1 TRLVEDEQNAPTV
14 IENKMVAAELHT
26 NRKSD
31 GADIRDVT
39 LVIRSVDQSE
49 SGLAHRTGFSA
60 PTSTS
65 ETLTGSAATPFT
77 ATREAS
83 APPVYASSD
92 NPLFQIQRDRALQA
106 QIIAALK
113 SGQDE
118 VRLSLYPPQL
128 GQVTINLALDGQKVK
143 VGLKTASREASDLL
157 TTEQPSLSHALQREG
172 FTLEGFDVTEDDTH
186 KHRSNGDDQTKTST
200 IPAISGSSEFSIDIT
215 I

>member
-1 TRLVEDEQNAPTV
+1 
-14 IENKMVAAELHT
+14 
-26 NRKSD
+26 
-31 GADIRDVT
+31 
-39 LVIRSVDQSE
+39 
-49 SGLAHRTGFSA
+49 
-60 PTSTS
+60 
-65 ETLTGSAATPFT
+65 
-77 ATREAS
+77 
-83 APPVYASSD
+83 
-92 NPLFQIQRDRALQA
+92 LFQIQRDRALQA

-143 VGLKTASREASDLL
+143 VGLKTSSREASDLL

-172 FTLEGFDVTEDDTH
+172 FTLEGFDVTEDDTE
-186 KHRSNGDDQTKTST
+186 KHRANGDEQTNTPP